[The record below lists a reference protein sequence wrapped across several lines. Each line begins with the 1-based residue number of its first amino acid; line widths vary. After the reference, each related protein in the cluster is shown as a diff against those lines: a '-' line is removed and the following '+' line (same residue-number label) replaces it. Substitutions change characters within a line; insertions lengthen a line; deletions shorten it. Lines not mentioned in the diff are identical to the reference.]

1 MQTLST
7 VFPTVD
13 LATVR
18 FGQAAYLWLLAAP
31 ALLLVLWT
39 WRVVRR
45 RRDVGRLQA
54 QRMLPVRERYSY
66 AGDLPF
72 WLFALVAA
80 SLLIVA
86 LARPQ
91 AQTSAVRKG
100 SADIVVLQDASA
112 SMYVSDV
119 RPDRWRRSIS
129 FLRTFAEA
137 LSWQGDRVAL
147 ALFAQ
152 LAAPQVRLT
161 KDPNA
166 LFFFIDHLGDQSPFQ
181 LENAPT
187 WDTNIEEGIR
197 WGLRLVEADGELFGK
212 SGNPKAFVV
221 ISDGQAW
228 TGEVATA
235 LTTARQ
241 RSIPVYVVGI
251 GTTVGGLIPEPKGPD
266 GVRPPPVIRSSLD
279 RQSLVQIA
287 VAGGGEY
294 FEIGAEPDRVVAFR
308 IIDRLRNR
316 AEPIEDAESVQ
327 ELYPLLLLAAA
338 AAALGIALLRKP
350 VELLWQSVAAVLS
363 VLLLSRLI

>member
-1 MQTLST
+1 VLPTS
-7 VFPTVD
+7 FPTID

-18 FGQAAYLWLLAAP
+18 FGQPAYLWLLAAP
-31 ALLLVLWT
+31 AALLVLWT
-39 WRVVRR
+39 WRLVRR
-45 RRDVGRLQA
+45 RRDVRRLMA

-72 WLFALVAA
+72 WLCALFAA
-80 SLLIVA
+80 SLCIVA

-91 AQTSAVRKG
+91 ARTSAVRKG

-119 RPDRWRRSIS
+119 RPDRWRRSIQ
-129 FLRTFAEA
+129 FLRTFAES

-166 LFFFIDHLGDQSPFQ
+166 LFFFIDHLGEKSPFP

-197 WGLRLVEADGELFGK
+197 WGLRLVETDGRLFGK
-212 SGNPKAFVV
+212 SSNPKAFLV

-228 TGEVATA
+228 SGQVSASLVA
-235 LTTARQ
+235 ARE
-241 RSIPVYVVGI
+241 RDIPVYVVGI
-251 GTTVGGLIPEPKGPD
+251 GTTVGGLIPEPLGAD
-266 GVRPPPVIRSSLD
+266 GVRPPPMIHSALD
-279 RQSLVQIA
+279 RQSLVQLA

-294 FEIGAEPDRVVAFR
+294 FEIGSEPDRVVAFR

-316 AEPIEDAESVQ
+316 AGTVEEAETLE

-338 AAALGIALLRKP
+338 ICAALGIAVLRKP
-350 VELLWQSVAAVLS
+350 IELLWQAVAAVAAA
-363 VLLLSRLI
+363 LLLASLV